1 MQGQSILE
9 RPAIHQVDLCHYQGY
24 LKAQKTTTWAA
35 ISTCNSTFHGMIHDG
50 KELWHL
56 HSQGSHLYLY
66 QHSAQSDQNYTCGYQ
81 DPFTSGTNA
90 KEKTYDHHQRLFKRD
105 ISKAT
110 KESVGGGLL
119 NNGLHYQG
127 VDDLDDVMK
136 KEQQQ
141 QPKSKLRGPWNANK
155 RSRYV
160 ELVLVVDHQEFLE
173 HNSDLELV
181 YR

>member
-1 MQGQSILE
+1 
-9 RPAIHQVDLCHYQGY
+9 
-24 LKAQKTTTWAA
+24 
-35 ISTCNSTFHGMIHDG
+35 MIHDG

-66 QHSAQSDQNYTCGYQ
+66 QHSAQSDQNFTCGYQ
-81 DPFTSGTNA
+81 DPFTSGTNS
-90 KEKTYDHHQRLFKRD
+90 KEKTSDHHHHQRLFKRD
-105 ISKAT
+105 ISAKAT

-127 VDDLDDVMK
+127 VDDLDDVIK
-136 KEQQQ
+136 KEQQ